1 MKNFR
6 STYNHQNQN
15 HMKNLKKLSKTDLK
29 SVYGGQPKK
38 YCVYCE
44 RLNKTVCSEVPIAQC
59 P

>member
-1 MKNFR
+1 
-6 STYNHQNQN
+6 
-15 HMKNLKKLSKTDLK
+15 MKNLKKLNKAELK

-44 RLNKTVCSEVPIAQC
+44 RLNQTVCSEVPIAQC